1 MPPSISLVDRK
12 ALRMGGSMA
21 VKSCGPCGDEDPA
34 GSIIVK
40 RDANSLR
47 RKDKGSSAMIFNRG
61 LVGPKPDRN
70 SNPVNRET
78 G

>member
-1 MPPSISLVDRK
+1 VDRK
-12 ALRMGGSMA
+12 AFRVDGSMG
-21 VKSCGPCGDEDPA
+21 VSSCGPRGNEDPA
-34 GSIIVK
+34 GSSSVIRGV
-40 RDANSLR
+40 NPLR
-47 RKDKGSSAMIFNRG
+47 RKGKGSSAMFISRG